1 MNQIIHNLVSM
12 GIPVTLKYDR
22 EQGVVFYD
30 LNAGTKSGM
39 RAYEVPGKAQLRVL
53 GRYNEDEMAY
63 SVDDMCSIFASRYR
77 ARNFGADEWIKL
89 ACDFGHLSKTVQEV
103 ISYS

>member
-12 GIPVTLKYDR
+12 GIPVTLKYDS

-39 RAYEVPGKAQLRVL
+39 YAYEVSDSDNLRVV
-53 GRYNEDEMAY
+53 GRYYEDEMAY
-63 SVDDMCSIFASRYR
+63 SVDDMCSIFANRYR
-77 ARNFGADEWIKL
+77 ARNYGSEEWIKL